1 MSRARQAILLL
12 LLVLAPV
19 VRAADRAHAG
29 HESLFSLGAGA
40 GALGMGGAYTSFG
53 RDASTV
59 FYNPAGL
66 PWMEYQEISAMHVT
80 FFEGTLYDVASWG
93 VPVVGVGGFGASFMR
108 VGTDDII
115 RRSNFVNEG
124 TFDFTTWQFLLGYG
138 RKFGHNVSF
147 GATLKIINQSLDAES
162 DYGLGADLGFRTR
175 LYRKLSFGL
184 AVRNLASPELTLDS
198 TSDKMP
204 VVVIGGIGLQQVRLS
219 KTLTGTAAIDL
230 EKTHE
235 HPVIVRTGV
244 ELGVGRALALRT
256 GYGRGNF
263 SFGAGLTSGR
273 LRFDY
278 AYEILNYIEDSHR
291 LSLSLSIGPS
301 VTVQLERRE
310 QEARQRST
318 KMFEDERKR
327 LFDTNRQK
335 ADQFNREL
343 QLDSALTYYQRA
355 LAYDEKNP
363 EIIGTIAAI
372 ENIQRIKAEEEAR
385 IRAAQL
391 EQQQTVRAYF
401 DQANFL
407 SSRKYYPAALD
418 LIGLIL
424 EIEPNNGEA
433 LALKDRVST
442 AMSQD
447 IAAARTMC
455 LASERDG
462 RLLDAVEACN
472 RVLELAPGDSVAIQT
487 RQRISARM
495 DLTEQLKLGID
506 LYNQNRLSEARR
518 QFEAVLRINP
528 QEQVARDY
536 LAKMNVPQPQ
546 ETTLEDLQNDK
557 EIWPLYL
564 EGLRY
569 MRNKEYQKAIDA
581 WQQVLKK
588 YPNNTNALDNIKQ
601 ARLRLES

>member
-1 MSRARQAILLL
+1 MLFLFALSSA
-12 LLVLAPV
+12 VYSGESGN
-19 VRAADRAHAG
+19 AG

-40 GALGMGGAYTSFG
+40 RALGMGGAYSSIG
-53 RDASTV
+53 QDAATV

-66 PWMEYQEISAMHVT
+66 PWLEYQEISAMHVT

-108 VGTDDII
+108 VGIGDII
-115 RRSNFVNEG
+115 RRTNFVNEG
-124 TFDFTTWQFLLGYG
+124 TFDFATWQFLLGYG
-138 RKFGHNVSF
+138 RKFGHSVSV
-147 GATLKIINQSLDAES
+147 GATFKIINQSLDAES
-162 DYGLGADLGFRTR
+162 DYGLGADLGLRAQ
-175 LYRKLSFGL
+175 LYRNLSFGL
-184 AVRNLASPELTLDS
+184 ALRNVASPELTLDS

-204 VVVIGGIGLQQVRLS
+204 IVVIGGLGLQQIPLS
-219 KTLTGTAAIDL
+219 RTLNASVAFDL
-230 EKTHE
+230 EKTAD
-235 HPVIVRTGV
+235 HPLAIRTGL
-244 ELGVGRALALRT
+244 ELGVGRALAMRA
-256 GYGRGNF
+256 GYGRSNLNL
-263 SFGAGLTSGR
+263 GAGLTTGR

-278 AYEILNYIEDSHR
+278 AYEILDYIENSHR
-291 LSLSLSIGPS
+291 FSLSVTLGPS

-310 QEARQRST
+310 QAARQRST
-318 KMFEDERKR
+318 QMFEDERKR
-327 LFDTNRQK
+327 LFETNRQK
-335 ADQFNREL
+335 ANEFYGEL
-343 QLDSALTYYQRA
+343 RLDSALTYYQRA
-355 LAYDEKNP
+355 LAYDEKNQ

-407 SSRKYYPAALD
+407 FSRKYYPAALD

-424 EIEPNNGEA
+424 EIEPENGEA
-433 LALKDRVST
+433 LTLKRNVSS
-442 AMSQD
+442 AMAQD
-447 IAAARTMC
+447 IESARSQC
-455 LASERDG
+455 LASEREG

-472 RVLELAPGDSVAIQT
+472 RVLDLAPGDSVAIQT

-536 LAKMNVPQPQ
+536 LARMNVPRPQ
-546 ETTLEDLQNDK
+546 ETTLEDLQNDR

-581 WQQVLKK
+581 WEQVLKK
-588 YPNNTNALDNIKQ
+588 YPNNSNALDNIKQ

>member
-1 MSRARQAILLL
+1 
-12 LLVLAPV
+12 
-19 VRAADRAHAG
+19 
-29 HESLFSLGAGA
+29 
-40 GALGMGGAYTSFG
+40 
-53 RDASTV
+53 
-59 FYNPAGL
+59 
-66 PWMEYQEISAMHVT
+66 MHVT
-80 FFEGTLYDVASWG
+80 LFEGTLYDVACWG

-115 RRSNFVNEG
+115 RRTNFVKEG
-124 TFDFTTWQFLLGYG
+124 IFDFTTWQFLLGYG
-138 RKFGHNVSF
+138 RKFGRDVSF
-147 GATLKIINQSLDAES
+147 GATLKIVNQSLDAES
-162 DYGLGADLGFRTR
+162 DYGLGADVGFHAR
-175 LYRKLSFGL
+175 LYRSLSFGL
-184 AVRNLASPELTLDS
+184 AVRNLASPEMTLDS

-204 VVVIGGIGLQQVRLS
+204 VVVTGGLGLQQIKLS
-219 KTLTGTAAIDL
+219 KRLTGTVAFDL

-235 HPVIVRTGV
+235 HPYVVRTGV
-244 ELGVGRALALRT
+244 ELGIGRALALRT

-263 SFGAGLTSGR
+263 GCGAGLTSGR

-278 AYEILNYIEDSHR
+278 AYEILDYIEDSHR
-291 LSLSLSIGPS
+291 LSLSLSLGPS

-310 QEARQRST
+310 QEARLRST
-318 KMFEDERKR
+318 KMFEDERQR
-327 LFDTNRQK
+327 LFEVNRRK
-335 ADQFNREL
+335 ADEFYGDLR
-343 QLDSALTYYQRA
+343 LDSALTYYQRA

-385 IRAAQL
+385 IRSAQL
-391 EQQQTVRAYF
+391 EQLQTVRAYF
-401 DQANFL
+401 DQASFL
-407 SSRKYYPAALD
+407 FSHKYYPAALD

-424 EIEPNNGEA
+424 EIEPENGEA
-433 LALKDRVST
+433 LALKANIST
-442 AMSQD
+442 AMAQE
-447 IAAARTMC
+447 IASARTSC
-455 LASERDG
+455 LTSEREG

-588 YPNNTNALDNIKQ
+588 YPNNSNALENIKQ